1 MIKLIG
7 KRILA
12 VILSGAILMSNMS
25 AYAAEFSGGTAK
37 ECREASENEDT
48 SIEVTEKSE
57 ETFGSAAASENLD
70 AENSMQNGEDAENGN
85 GNETQAV
92 EESAADGTEAETKIK
107 SEVESEIKMESEEE
121 SESGTKIESEE
132 ESESETKIESET
144 ESESETEAESEGI
157 LSQSTTAA
165 RASSKNSSSKDSV
178 NQYMADAFLRDSCWI
193 NKDEVQGI
201 PEAFYY
207 AGELQDNYIWQN
219 MESLWKAIE
228 LADGNPNLNSS
239 PKTLYQA
246 ALMDIL
252 AEQVQ
257 LEKDLNSYS
266 IEGDSIVTVM
276 ENISS
281 GSDESKVIEETQ
293 KFIDLSAKGAAAA
306 PMGEWISTNHNQIF
320 KELSDVKVS
329 IILASAQST
338 VSTGDEMY
346 DYFIKVGELVQ
357 INDSMIT
364 ALEDMYNHVD
374 AAFSSNYKG
383 TSVQKAAEKKIIQEA
398 ILEMINILKGDEFQE
413 KLVGEADIC
422 IREGTSLGYNISIS
436 LLWDELGNINPE
448 FQAVKWGLD
457 NGINL
462 SNLLFNI
469 DNKIK
474 DAAIA
479 NVRCKLHRIIQSGV
493 KRSRQGYKSS
503 RSDANAEMFV
513 NYVYLLSDSYRVM
526 LDTIHDYAKSTGIIK
541 RFYLEEIN
549 ASSLK
554 FAGAF
559 FESLVHVPIFNEDE
573 EYKKYE
579 RSWLSKV
586 TNTKAIPLNEIYNLY
601 VKGLEQYV
609 EQQKARKTAIK
620 QIYTGISSSE
630 TADEQAK
637 QTASEAL
644 ELFETFVTYPSVTA
658 PSESKIAEDEAKSK
672 KHQLTYADQVI
683 SSGKTLD
690 EDMMTYGNMTFSG
703 GVLDL
708 NGHTLAIYGD
718 FYHTGGQIRFNK
730 GTLIILGKYY
740 CRKQSGVDNDGNS
753 TYTSSSGT
761 LRMTDATDKMQVSG
775 DFYWRSNS
783 LWTTDINASTS
794 NNMLR
799 AGTIEIGGNFQADD
813 NWKPSTLEGDSH
825 KEVFK
830 NPEGTEVYF
839 KSSSSYF
846 SSVEFPEKA
855 EGKDYYPITWSGAMK
870 GFTLQ
875 QDMYLILPESKY
887 PEGYQ
892 TLGTDGSINLNGHTL
907 TIPGNVLH
915 IGGNIT
921 FRGGTLDIRGNYEAK
936 QFKNLDNNGNP
947 IYTYG
952 NVTLRMTDASDK
964 MQVAGDFY
972 WDSYFGWTTDINA
985 STSSN
990 MLRAGTIEIGGSFR
1004 AVSSWKPS
1012 TLEGDSHKEVFKNPE
1027 GTEVYFKSS
1036 SSYFSSVEFPEKA
1049 EGKDYY
1055 PITWSG
1061 AMKGFTLQQDM
1072 YLILPE
1078 SKYPEG
1084 YQTLGTDGSINL
1096 NGHTLTIP
1104 GNVLHIGGNITFR
1117 GGTLDI
1123 RGNYEAKK
1131 FKNLDNNGNPIY
1143 TSSSCTLRMADAADK
1158 MQVAGDFYWD
1168 SHSGWT
1174 TDINASTSN
1183 NMLRAGTIEIGGSF
1197 RTDSFWTPSTLE
1209 GDSHKEVF
1217 KNPEGTEVY
1226 FASSSSYFS
1235 SVEFPEKAE
1244 GKDYYPITWSGAM
1257 KGFTLQQDMY
1267 LILPESKYPE
1277 GYQTLGTDGSINLNG
1292 HTLTIPGNVLHIG
1305 GNITFRGGTLDI
1317 RGNYEAKKFKNLDN
1331 NGNPI
1336 YTSSSCTLRMADAAD
1351 KMQVAG
1357 DFYWDSHSGWTTDIN
1372 ASTSNNM
1379 LRAGTIE
1386 IGGSFRTDSSW
1397 KPSTLAGDS
1406 NTVWLKGNTAKT
1418 ISMPSSSKF
1427 NILKLDRD
1435 VDSYSITPNPCWA
1448 VLLTGGKYHVQPA
1461 ASVSIKNTVIT
1472 NKADGT
1478 VTVKN
1483 TKVTPNVD
1491 ITLKLPQKNMELV
1504 VSQTGEITIPSNT
1517 ELTMPARKDKIT
1529 LPEGGTASASGT
1541 VKSGCLVVGDLR
1553 IDAQEN
1559 AAINVSAQGEITLP
1573 KDTILTGS
1581 DGTKTKLPQGG
1592 TITADGELTG
1602 DKKPDDE
1609 ESSGSEESG
1618 GSEESDSDEDEWHYP
1633 NEIIVSAE
1641 AKVRDLKTDAK
1652 AEIATNI
1659 KEKVYDG
1666 NAYTPTVKVT
1676 AYDENG
1682 KKTSLTEGVDYRV
1695 KYRNNVN
1702 AGDAVVVIEGNGAYK
1717 GSIQKGFR
1725 ISKKPINKIK
1735 IVSGAMIEGNTVSLD
1750 RLPIQVCD
1758 GAKQLK
1764 YGTDYTLAVSNAA
1777 EGSSVTKG
1785 TLTVTVTAGSDS
1797 NYTGICTEKITVFGK
1812 PSKNFKGFI
1821 TSPDDVILEYESTGY
1836 TGKPLKPAVKEI
1848 RARDEQNN
1856 LQESPLGKK
1865 DFSVKYQNNKE
1876 TGTAYVI
1883 ITGKG
1888 GYVGRVIK
1896 SFTIVPKNAG
1906 NTAFVIKNQAKIDKG
1921 VTYNGKL
1928 QKPKVTVTDS
1938 STNKTLKL
1946 GKDYTVR
1953 YVNNLHASD
1962 TETNK
1967 GKAKI
1972 IIKGIGAYSGV
1983 SLTKEFKILPIDIK
1997 KASVKGTSEQLN
2009 IKHAKRLLV
2018 KNYDYKIVGDP
2029 KPAGKKVEITLEGVG
2044 DFKGTVT
2051 KKVNP

>member
-25 AYAAEFSGGTAK
+25 AYAAELSGGTAK

-228 LADGNPNLNSS
+228 AADGNPNLNLS

-503 RSDANAEMFV
+503 RSDANAELFV

-586 TNTKAIPLNEIYNLY
+586 TNAKAIPLNEIYNLY

-830 NPEGTEVYF
+830 NLEGTEVYF
-839 KSSSSYF
+839 KWSSSYF
-846 SSVEFPEKA
+846 SNVEFPEKA

-947 IYTYG
+947 IYT
-952 NVTLRMTDASDK
+952 
-964 MQVAGDFY
+964 
-972 WDSYFGWTTDINA
+972 
-985 STSSN
+985 
-990 MLRAGTIEIGGSFR
+990 
-1004 AVSSWKPS
+1004 
-1012 TLEGDSHKEVFKNPE
+1012 
-1027 GTEVYFKSS
+1027 
-1036 SSYFSSVEFPEKA
+1036 
-1049 EGKDYY
+1049 
-1055 PITWSG
+1055 
-1061 AMKGFTLQQDM
+1061 
-1072 YLILPE
+1072 
-1078 SKYPEG
+1078 
-1084 YQTLGTDGSINL
+1084 
-1096 NGHTLTIP
+1096 
-1104 GNVLHIGGNITFR
+1104 
-1117 GGTLDI
+1117 
-1123 RGNYEAKK
+1123 
-1131 FKNLDNNGNPIY
+1131 
-1143 TSSSCTLRMADAADK
+1143 SSSCTLRMADAADK

-1174 TDINASTSN
+1174 TDINASTS
-1183 NMLRAGTIEIGGSF
+1183 
-1197 RTDSFWTPSTLE
+1197 
-1209 GDSHKEVF
+1209 
-1217 KNPEGTEVY
+1217 Y
-1226 FASSSSYFS
+1226 
-1235 SVEFPEKAE
+1235 
-1244 GKDYYPITWSGAM
+1244 
-1257 KGFTLQQDMY
+1257 
-1267 LILPESKYPE
+1267 
-1277 GYQTLGTDGSINLNG
+1277 
-1292 HTLTIPGNVLHIG
+1292 
-1305 GNITFRGGTLDI
+1305 
-1317 RGNYEAKKFKNLDN
+1317 
-1331 NGNPI
+1331 
-1336 YTSSSCTLRMADAAD
+1336 
-1351 KMQVAG
+1351 
-1357 DFYWDSHSGWTTDIN
+1357 
-1372 ASTSNNM
+1372 NM

-1682 KKTSLTEGVDYRV
+1682 KKTTLTEGVDYRV

-1953 YVNNLHASD
+1953 YANNLHASD
-1962 TETNK
+1962 TETNR

-1972 IIKGIGAYSGV
+1972 IIRGIGAYSGI
-1983 SLTKEFKILPIDIK
+1983 SLTREFKILPIDIK

-2009 IKHAKRLLV
+2009 ITHAKRLLV
-2018 KNYDYKIVGDP
+2018 KNYDYKIAGDP
-2029 KPAGKKVEITLEGVG
+2029 KPTGKKVEITLEGVG

>member
-25 AYAAEFSGGTAK
+25 AYAAELSGGTAK

-228 LADGNPNLNSS
+228 AADGNPNLNLS

-503 RSDANAEMFV
+503 RSDANAELFV

-586 TNTKAIPLNEIYNLY
+586 TNAKAIPLNEIYNLY

-783 LWTTDINASTS
+783 L
-794 NNMLR
+794 
-799 AGTIEIGGNFQADD
+799 
-813 NWKPSTLEGDSH
+813 
-825 KEVFK
+825 
-830 NPEGTEVYF
+830 
-839 KSSSSYF
+839 
-846 SSVEFPEKA
+846 
-855 EGKDYYPITWSGAMK
+855 
-870 GFTLQ
+870 
-875 QDMYLILPESKY
+875 
-887 PEGYQ
+887 
-892 TLGTDGSINLNGHTL
+892 
-907 TIPGNVLH
+907 
-915 IGGNIT
+915 
-921 FRGGTLDIRGNYEAK
+921 
-936 QFKNLDNNGNP
+936 
-947 IYTYG
+947 
-952 NVTLRMTDASDK
+952 
-964 MQVAGDFY
+964 
-972 WDSYFGWTTDINA
+972 
-985 STSSN
+985 
-990 MLRAGTIEIGGSFR
+990 
-1004 AVSSWKPS
+1004 
-1012 TLEGDSHKEVFKNPE
+1012 
-1027 GTEVYFKSS
+1027 
-1036 SSYFSSVEFPEKA
+1036 
-1049 EGKDYY
+1049 
-1055 PITWSG
+1055 
-1061 AMKGFTLQQDM
+1061 
-1072 YLILPE
+1072 
-1078 SKYPEG
+1078 
-1084 YQTLGTDGSINL
+1084 
-1096 NGHTLTIP
+1096 
-1104 GNVLHIGGNITFR
+1104 
-1117 GGTLDI
+1117 
-1123 RGNYEAKK
+1123 
-1131 FKNLDNNGNPIY
+1131 
-1143 TSSSCTLRMADAADK
+1143 
-1158 MQVAGDFYWD
+1158 
-1168 SHSGWT
+1168 
-1174 TDINASTSN
+1174 
-1183 NMLRAGTIEIGGSF
+1183 
-1197 RTDSFWTPSTLE
+1197 
-1209 GDSHKEVF
+1209 
-1217 KNPEGTEVY
+1217 
-1226 FASSSSYFS
+1226 
-1235 SVEFPEKAE
+1235 
-1244 GKDYYPITWSGAM
+1244 
-1257 KGFTLQQDMY
+1257 
-1267 LILPESKYPE
+1267 
-1277 GYQTLGTDGSINLNG
+1277 
-1292 HTLTIPGNVLHIG
+1292 
-1305 GNITFRGGTLDI
+1305 
-1317 RGNYEAKKFKNLDN
+1317 
-1331 NGNPI
+1331 
-1336 YTSSSCTLRMADAAD
+1336 
-1351 KMQVAG
+1351 
-1357 DFYWDSHSGWTTDIN
+1357 WTTDIN

-1682 KKTSLTEGVDYRV
+1682 KKTTLTEGVDYRV

-1953 YVNNLHASD
+1953 YANNLHASD
-1962 TETNK
+1962 TETNR

-1972 IIKGIGAYSGV
+1972 IIRGIGAYSGI
-1983 SLTKEFKILPIDIK
+1983 SLTREFKILPIDIK

-2009 IKHAKRLLV
+2009 ITHAKRLLV
-2018 KNYDYKIVGDP
+2018 KNYDYKIAGDP
-2029 KPAGKKVEITLEGVG
+2029 KPTGKKVEITLEGVG

>member
-1 MIKLIG
+1 
-7 KRILA
+7 
-12 VILSGAILMSNMS
+12 
-25 AYAAEFSGGTAK
+25 
-37 ECREASENEDT
+37 
-48 SIEVTEKSE
+48 
-57 ETFGSAAASENLD
+57 
-70 AENSMQNGEDAENGN
+70 
-85 GNETQAV
+85 
-92 EESAADGTEAETKIK
+92 
-107 SEVESEIKMESEEE
+107 
-121 SESGTKIESEE
+121 
-132 ESESETKIESET
+132 
-144 ESESETEAESEGI
+144 
-157 LSQSTTAA
+157 
-165 RASSKNSSSKDSV
+165 
-178 NQYMADAFLRDSCWI
+178 MAGDFFW
-193 NKDEVQGI
+193 
-201 PEAFYY
+201 
-207 AGELQDNYIWQN
+207 
-219 MESLWKAIE
+219 
-228 LADGNPNLNSS
+228 
-239 PKTLYQA
+239 
-246 ALMDIL
+246 
-252 AEQVQ
+252 
-257 LEKDLNSYS
+257 NSY
-266 IEGDSIVTVM
+266 
-276 ENISS
+276 
-281 GSDESKVIEETQ
+281 
-293 KFIDLSAKGAAAA
+293 
-306 PMGEWISTNHNQIF
+306 
-320 KELSDVKVS
+320 
-329 IILASAQST
+329 
-338 VSTGDEMY
+338 
-346 DYFIKVGELVQ
+346 
-357 INDSMIT
+357 
-364 ALEDMYNHVD
+364 
-374 AAFSSNYKG
+374 
-383 TSVQKAAEKKIIQEA
+383 
-398 ILEMINILKGDEFQE
+398 
-413 KLVGEADIC
+413 
-422 IREGTSLGYNISIS
+422 
-436 LLWDELGNINPE
+436 
-448 FQAVKWGLD
+448 
-457 NGINL
+457 
-462 SNLLFNI
+462 
-469 DNKIK
+469 
-474 DAAIA
+474 
-479 NVRCKLHRIIQSGV
+479 
-493 KRSRQGYKSS
+493 
-503 RSDANAEMFV
+503 
-513 NYVYLLSDSYRVM
+513 
-526 LDTIHDYAKSTGIIK
+526 
-541 RFYLEEIN
+541 
-549 ASSLK
+549 
-554 FAGAF
+554 
-559 FESLVHVPIFNEDE
+559 
-573 EYKKYE
+573 YE
-579 RSWLSKV
+579 
-586 TNTKAIPLNEIYNLY
+586 
-601 VKGLEQYV
+601 
-609 EQQKARKTAIK
+609 
-620 QIYTGISSSE
+620 
-630 TADEQAK
+630 
-637 QTASEAL
+637 
-644 ELFETFVTYPSVTA
+644 
-658 PSESKIAEDEAKSK
+658 
-672 KHQLTYADQVI
+672 
-683 SSGKTLD
+683 
-690 EDMMTYGNMTFSG
+690 
-703 GVLDL
+703 
-708 NGHTLAIYGD
+708 
-718 FYHTGGQIRFNK
+718 
-730 GTLIILGKYY
+730 
-740 CRKQSGVDNDGNS
+740 
-753 TYTSSSGT
+753 
-761 LRMTDATDKMQVSG
+761 
-775 DFYWRSNS
+775 
-783 LWTTDINASTS
+783 WTTDINASTS
-794 NNMLR
+794 NNILR
-799 AGTIEIGGNFQADD
+799 AGTIEIGGNFRADSS
-813 NWKPSTLEGDSH
+813 WKPSTLDGDSH

-846 SSVEFPEKA
+846 SNVEFPEKA

-875 QDMYLILPESKY
+875 QDMYLILPESQY
-887 PEGYQ
+887 QEGYQ
-892 TLGTDGSINLNGHTL
+892 TLGTNGSINLNGHTL
-907 TIPGNVLH
+907 TIPGNVMH
-915 IGGNIT
+915 IGGNIS

-936 QFKNLDNNGNP
+936 QFQNLDNNGNP
-947 IYTYG
+947 IYMYSNG
-952 NVTLRMTDASDK
+952 TLRMT
-964 MQVAGDFY
+964 
-972 WDSYFGWTTDINA
+972 
-985 STSSN
+985 
-990 MLRAGTIEIGGSFR
+990 
-1004 AVSSWKPS
+1004 
-1012 TLEGDSHKEVFKNPE
+1012 
-1027 GTEVYFKSS
+1027 
-1036 SSYFSSVEFPEKA
+1036 
-1049 EGKDYY
+1049 
-1055 PITWSG
+1055 
-1061 AMKGFTLQQDM
+1061 
-1072 YLILPE
+1072 
-1078 SKYPEG
+1078 
-1084 YQTLGTDGSINL
+1084 
-1096 NGHTLTIP
+1096 
-1104 GNVLHIGGNITFR
+1104 
-1117 GGTLDI
+1117 
-1123 RGNYEAKK
+1123 
-1131 FKNLDNNGNPIY
+1131 
-1143 TSSSCTLRMADAADK
+1143 DAADK
-1158 MQVAGDFYWD
+1158 MQVAGDF
-1168 SHSGWT
+1168 
-1174 TDINASTSN
+1174 
-1183 NMLRAGTIEIGGSF
+1183 
-1197 RTDSFWTPSTLE
+1197 FW
-1209 GDSHKEVF
+1209 
-1217 KNPEGTEVY
+1217 N
-1226 FASSSSYFS
+1226 
-1235 SVEFPEKAE
+1235 
-1244 GKDYYPITWSGAM
+1244 
-1257 KGFTLQQDMY
+1257 
-1267 LILPESKYPE
+1267 
-1277 GYQTLGTDGSINLNG
+1277 
-1292 HTLTIPGNVLHIG
+1292 
-1305 GNITFRGGTLDI
+1305 
-1317 RGNYEAKKFKNLDN
+1317 
-1331 NGNPI
+1331 
-1336 YTSSSCTLRMADAAD
+1336 
-1351 KMQVAG
+1351 
-1357 DFYWDSHSGWTTDIN
+1357 SHSGWTTDIN

-1602 DKKPDDE
+1602 EKKPDDE

-1659 KEKVYDG
+1659 KKKVYDG

-2009 IKHAKRLLV
+2009 RKHAKRLLV

>member
-799 AGTIEIGGNFQADD
+799 AGTIEIGG
-813 NWKPSTLEGDSH
+813 
-825 KEVFK
+825 
-830 NPEGTEVYF
+830 
-839 KSSSSYF
+839 
-846 SSVEFPEKA
+846 
-855 EGKDYYPITWSGAMK
+855 
-870 GFTLQ
+870 
-875 QDMYLILPESKY
+875 
-887 PEGYQ
+887 
-892 TLGTDGSINLNGHTL
+892 
-907 TIPGNVLH
+907 
-915 IGGNIT
+915 
-921 FRGGTLDIRGNYEAK
+921 
-936 QFKNLDNNGNP
+936 
-947 IYTYG
+947 
-952 NVTLRMTDASDK
+952 
-964 MQVAGDFY
+964 
-972 WDSYFGWTTDINA
+972 
-985 STSSN
+985 
-990 MLRAGTIEIGGSFR
+990 SFR

-1027 GTEVYFKSS
+1027 GTEVYFKWS
-1036 SSYFSSVEFPEKA
+1036 SSYFS
-1049 EGKDYY
+1049 
-1055 PITWSG
+1055 
-1061 AMKGFTLQQDM
+1061 
-1072 YLILPE
+1072 
-1078 SKYPEG
+1078 
-1084 YQTLGTDGSINL
+1084 N
-1096 NGHTLTIP
+1096 
-1104 GNVLHIGGNITFR
+1104 
-1117 GGTLDI
+1117 
-1123 RGNYEAKK
+1123 
-1131 FKNLDNNGNPIY
+1131 
-1143 TSSSCTLRMADAADK
+1143 
-1158 MQVAGDFYWD
+1158 
-1168 SHSGWT
+1168 
-1174 TDINASTSN
+1174 
-1183 NMLRAGTIEIGGSF
+1183 
-1197 RTDSFWTPSTLE
+1197 
-1209 GDSHKEVF
+1209 
-1217 KNPEGTEVY
+1217 
-1226 FASSSSYFS
+1226 
-1235 SVEFPEKAE
+1235 VEFPEKAE

>member
-25 AYAAEFSGGTAK
+25 AYAAELSGGTAK

-228 LADGNPNLNSS
+228 AADGNPNLNLS

-503 RSDANAEMFV
+503 RSDANAELFV

-586 TNTKAIPLNEIYNLY
+586 TNAKAIPLNEIYNLY

-799 AGTIEIGGNFQADD
+799 AGTIEIGGNFRAVSS
-813 NWKPSTLEGDSH
+813 WKPSTLEGDSH

-947 IYTYG
+947 IYT
-952 NVTLRMTDASDK
+952 
-964 MQVAGDFY
+964 
-972 WDSYFGWTTDINA
+972 
-985 STSSN
+985 
-990 MLRAGTIEIGGSFR
+990 
-1004 AVSSWKPS
+1004 
-1012 TLEGDSHKEVFKNPE
+1012 
-1027 GTEVYFKSS
+1027 
-1036 SSYFSSVEFPEKA
+1036 
-1049 EGKDYY
+1049 
-1055 PITWSG
+1055 
-1061 AMKGFTLQQDM
+1061 
-1072 YLILPE
+1072 
-1078 SKYPEG
+1078 
-1084 YQTLGTDGSINL
+1084 
-1096 NGHTLTIP
+1096 
-1104 GNVLHIGGNITFR
+1104 
-1117 GGTLDI
+1117 
-1123 RGNYEAKK
+1123 
-1131 FKNLDNNGNPIY
+1131 
-1143 TSSSCTLRMADAADK
+1143 SSSCTLRMADAADK

-1174 TDINASTSN
+1174 TDINASTS
-1183 NMLRAGTIEIGGSF
+1183 
-1197 RTDSFWTPSTLE
+1197 
-1209 GDSHKEVF
+1209 
-1217 KNPEGTEVY
+1217 Y
-1226 FASSSSYFS
+1226 
-1235 SVEFPEKAE
+1235 
-1244 GKDYYPITWSGAM
+1244 
-1257 KGFTLQQDMY
+1257 
-1267 LILPESKYPE
+1267 
-1277 GYQTLGTDGSINLNG
+1277 
-1292 HTLTIPGNVLHIG
+1292 
-1305 GNITFRGGTLDI
+1305 
-1317 RGNYEAKKFKNLDN
+1317 
-1331 NGNPI
+1331 
-1336 YTSSSCTLRMADAAD
+1336 
-1351 KMQVAG
+1351 
-1357 DFYWDSHSGWTTDIN
+1357 
-1372 ASTSNNM
+1372 NM

-1682 KKTSLTEGVDYRV
+1682 KKTTLTEGVDYRV

-1953 YVNNLHASD
+1953 YANNLHASD
-1962 TETNK
+1962 TETNR

-1972 IIKGIGAYSGV
+1972 IIRGIGAYSGI
-1983 SLTKEFKILPIDIK
+1983 SLTREFKILPIDIK

-2009 IKHAKRLLV
+2009 ITHAKRLLV
-2018 KNYDYKIVGDP
+2018 KNYDYKIAGDP
-2029 KPAGKKVEITLEGVG
+2029 KPTGKKVEITLEGVG

>member
-936 QFKNLDNNGNP
+936 KFKNLDNNGNP
-947 IYTYG
+947 IYTSSSC
-952 NVTLRMTDASDK
+952 TLRMADAADK

-972 WDSYFGWTTDINA
+972 WDSYSGWTTDINA
-985 STSSN
+985 STSNN

-1168 SHSGWT
+1168 S
-1174 TDINASTSN
+1174 
-1183 NMLRAGTIEIGGSF
+1183 
-1197 RTDSFWTPSTLE
+1197 
-1209 GDSHKEVF
+1209 
-1217 KNPEGTEVY
+1217 Y
-1226 FASSSSYFS
+1226 
-1235 SVEFPEKAE
+1235 
-1244 GKDYYPITWSGAM
+1244 
-1257 KGFTLQQDMY
+1257 
-1267 LILPESKYPE
+1267 
-1277 GYQTLGTDGSINLNG
+1277 
-1292 HTLTIPGNVLHIG
+1292 
-1305 GNITFRGGTLDI
+1305 
-1317 RGNYEAKKFKNLDN
+1317 
-1331 NGNPI
+1331 
-1336 YTSSSCTLRMADAAD
+1336 
-1351 KMQVAG
+1351 
-1357 DFYWDSHSGWTTDIN
+1357 SGWTTDIN

>member
-25 AYAAEFSGGTAK
+25 AYAAEISGGTAK

-144 ESESETEAESEGI
+144 ESESEAEAESEGI

-228 LADGNPNLNSS
+228 AADGNPNLNLS

-503 RSDANAEMFV
+503 RSDANAELFV

-586 TNTKAIPLNEIYNLY
+586 TNAKAIPLNEIYNLY

-846 SSVEFPEKA
+846 SNVEFPEKA

-892 TLGTDGSINLNGHTL
+892 TLGTNGSINLNGHTL
-907 TIPGNVLH
+907 TIPGNVMH
-915 IGGNIT
+915 IGGNIS

-936 QFKNLDNNGNP
+936 QFQNLDNNGNP
-947 IYTYG
+947 IYMYSNG
-952 NVTLRMTDASDK
+952 TLRMT
-964 MQVAGDFY
+964 
-972 WDSYFGWTTDINA
+972 
-985 STSSN
+985 
-990 MLRAGTIEIGGSFR
+990 
-1004 AVSSWKPS
+1004 
-1012 TLEGDSHKEVFKNPE
+1012 
-1027 GTEVYFKSS
+1027 
-1036 SSYFSSVEFPEKA
+1036 
-1049 EGKDYY
+1049 
-1055 PITWSG
+1055 
-1061 AMKGFTLQQDM
+1061 
-1072 YLILPE
+1072 
-1078 SKYPEG
+1078 
-1084 YQTLGTDGSINL
+1084 
-1096 NGHTLTIP
+1096 
-1104 GNVLHIGGNITFR
+1104 
-1117 GGTLDI
+1117 
-1123 RGNYEAKK
+1123 
-1131 FKNLDNNGNPIY
+1131 
-1143 TSSSCTLRMADAADK
+1143 DAADK
-1158 MQVAGDFYWD
+1158 MQVAGDF
-1168 SHSGWT
+1168 
-1174 TDINASTSN
+1174 
-1183 NMLRAGTIEIGGSF
+1183 
-1197 RTDSFWTPSTLE
+1197 FW
-1209 GDSHKEVF
+1209 
-1217 KNPEGTEVY
+1217 N
-1226 FASSSSYFS
+1226 SY
-1235 SVEFPEKAE
+1235 
-1244 GKDYYPITWSGAM
+1244 
-1257 KGFTLQQDMY
+1257 
-1267 LILPESKYPE
+1267 
-1277 GYQTLGTDGSINLNG
+1277 
-1292 HTLTIPGNVLHIG
+1292 
-1305 GNITFRGGTLDI
+1305 
-1317 RGNYEAKKFKNLDN
+1317 
-1331 NGNPI
+1331 
-1336 YTSSSCTLRMADAAD
+1336 
-1351 KMQVAG
+1351 
-1357 DFYWDSHSGWTTDIN
+1357 SGWTTDIN

-1602 DKKPDDE
+1602 EKKPDDE

-1659 KEKVYDG
+1659 KKKVYDG

-2009 IKHAKRLLV
+2009 RKHAKRLLV

>member
-25 AYAAEFSGGTAK
+25 AYAAEISGGTAK

-228 LADGNPNLNSS
+228 AADGNPNLNLS

-503 RSDANAEMFV
+503 RSDANAELFV

-586 TNTKAIPLNEIYNLY
+586 TNAKAIPLNEIYNLY

-783 LWTTDINASTS
+783 L
-794 NNMLR
+794 
-799 AGTIEIGGNFQADD
+799 
-813 NWKPSTLEGDSH
+813 
-825 KEVFK
+825 
-830 NPEGTEVYF
+830 
-839 KSSSSYF
+839 
-846 SSVEFPEKA
+846 
-855 EGKDYYPITWSGAMK
+855 
-870 GFTLQ
+870 
-875 QDMYLILPESKY
+875 
-887 PEGYQ
+887 
-892 TLGTDGSINLNGHTL
+892 
-907 TIPGNVLH
+907 
-915 IGGNIT
+915 
-921 FRGGTLDIRGNYEAK
+921 
-936 QFKNLDNNGNP
+936 
-947 IYTYG
+947 
-952 NVTLRMTDASDK
+952 
-964 MQVAGDFY
+964 
-972 WDSYFGWTTDINA
+972 
-985 STSSN
+985 
-990 MLRAGTIEIGGSFR
+990 
-1004 AVSSWKPS
+1004 
-1012 TLEGDSHKEVFKNPE
+1012 
-1027 GTEVYFKSS
+1027 
-1036 SSYFSSVEFPEKA
+1036 
-1049 EGKDYY
+1049 
-1055 PITWSG
+1055 
-1061 AMKGFTLQQDM
+1061 
-1072 YLILPE
+1072 
-1078 SKYPEG
+1078 
-1084 YQTLGTDGSINL
+1084 
-1096 NGHTLTIP
+1096 
-1104 GNVLHIGGNITFR
+1104 
-1117 GGTLDI
+1117 
-1123 RGNYEAKK
+1123 
-1131 FKNLDNNGNPIY
+1131 
-1143 TSSSCTLRMADAADK
+1143 
-1158 MQVAGDFYWD
+1158 
-1168 SHSGWT
+1168 
-1174 TDINASTSN
+1174 
-1183 NMLRAGTIEIGGSF
+1183 
-1197 RTDSFWTPSTLE
+1197 
-1209 GDSHKEVF
+1209 
-1217 KNPEGTEVY
+1217 
-1226 FASSSSYFS
+1226 
-1235 SVEFPEKAE
+1235 
-1244 GKDYYPITWSGAM
+1244 
-1257 KGFTLQQDMY
+1257 
-1267 LILPESKYPE
+1267 
-1277 GYQTLGTDGSINLNG
+1277 
-1292 HTLTIPGNVLHIG
+1292 
-1305 GNITFRGGTLDI
+1305 
-1317 RGNYEAKKFKNLDN
+1317 
-1331 NGNPI
+1331 
-1336 YTSSSCTLRMADAAD
+1336 
-1351 KMQVAG
+1351 
-1357 DFYWDSHSGWTTDIN
+1357 WTTDIN

-1602 DKKPDDE
+1602 EKKPDDE

-1659 KEKVYDG
+1659 KKKVYDG

-1848 RARDEQNN
+1848 RARDDQNN

-1962 TETNK
+1962 TETNR

-1972 IIKGIGAYSGV
+1972 IIKGIGAYSGI

-2018 KNYDYKIVGDP
+2018 KNYDYKIAGDP
-2029 KPAGKKVEITLEGVG
+2029 KPTGKKVEITLEGVG